1 MNIYGF
7 IDGNFW
13 LKKQDIYVEK
23 NKDIHVETLLHALTQ
38 PLFWEVMKSDKWPV
52 TAKVAEYQRFSGH
65 SVTLKFLKIRVNKAL
80 AVKTPYFNI
89 AKHGSESGFL

>member
-23 NKDIHVETLLHALTQ
+23 YKDIYVEKNKDI
-38 PLFWEVMKSDKWPV
+38 FWPQKEV
-52 TAKVAEYQRFSGH
+52 QR
-65 SVTLKFLKIRVNKAL
+65 N
-80 AVKTPYFNI
+80 P
-89 AKHGSESGFL
+89 